1 MYRFVPI
8 KSGCGARY
16 FHESLE
22 KTRKSSIIMDSENAC
37 MTAGEKMPETGSWQK
52 GGNCVKVLAQDIK
65 TGEFKP
71 VYLICG
77 EEAFLKKSY
86 KNRMKDAMVGDD
98 TMNFHYFEGKGLDLK
113 EIISLAD
120 TMPFFG
126 DRRLIL
132 IEDSGLFKG
141 SGADA
146 LVEYLPQM
154 PDTTCMLFVENE
166 VDKRNRLYKKVKDL
180 GYVAEMERQDAR
192 QLGAWAGGILAKEGK
207 KITGR
212 TMELFLSK
220 TGDDMENIR
229 MELEKLI
236 SYTLGRDVITDQDV
250 EEICTVRVTNK
261 IFEMVAAIVTRNTRK
276 AMDLYEDLITLR
288 EPPMRILFLIARQFN
303 QILQVK
309 ELMNQGME
317 KNGIASK
324 LKMQPFVVGKTM
336 PQAKS
341 FSREQILSYVNL
353 CVDTEEA
360 VKTGRLDE
368 RLAVE
373 LLITRQ
379 Y

>member
-1 MYRFVPI
+1 M
-8 KSGCGARY
+8 
-16 FHESLE
+16 
-22 KTRKSSIIMDSENAC
+22 
-37 MTAGEKMPETGSWQK
+37 
-52 GGNCVKVLAQDIK
+52 KVLAQDIK

-132 IEDSGLFKG
+132 IEDSGLFKS

-236 SYTLGRDVITDQDV
+236 SYTMGSDVVTTEDV
-250 EEICTVRVTNK
+250 EAVTTVQVTNK
-261 IFEMVAAIVTRNTRK
+261 IFDMVNAIVTRKTRL
-276 AMDLYEDLITLR
+276 AMDLYEDLLTLK

-303 QILQVK
+303 QLLLVK
-309 ELMNQGME
+309 EMTAKGTDR
-317 KNGIASK
+317 GTIASK
-324 LKMQPFVVGKTM
+324 LKIPPFVAGKVSA
-336 PQAKS
+336 QAGA
-341 FSREQILSYVNL
+341 FTREQILSYVKG
-353 CVDTEEA
+353 CVEAEEA
-360 VKTGRLDE
+360 VKTGKMNDRM
-368 RLAVE
+368 AVE
-373 LLITRQ
+373 LLITRK